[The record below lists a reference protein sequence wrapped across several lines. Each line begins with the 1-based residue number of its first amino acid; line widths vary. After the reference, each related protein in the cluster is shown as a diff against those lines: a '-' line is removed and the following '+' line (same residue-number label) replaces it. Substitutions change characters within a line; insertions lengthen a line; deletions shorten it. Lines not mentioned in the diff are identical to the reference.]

1 MRESMP
7 GVFLGIVIKNGK
19 GTTMRET
26 VLSRTAFV
34 AAAGTALLTLAG
46 CGGQRTQDATGFN
59 DDRPVKDKMDAGA
72 TSGDSSDAS
81 GNSGADSGSADAFD
95 TWSDDC
101 WDAHRNISIAALL
114 ELKGWQLQEFA
125 SQQGYTWQDALEMYE
140 DEAGHV
146 LSVCNIDKDGATEW
160 LGEDEIGKL
169 DKGGTGSTVMFTLQL
184 AGYSSCE
191 DVIAGFSVPVEDR
204 AQITSSSWIACVY
217 GSNMARHVAMVSPME
232 NGDYRLDLITEE
244 AIKTGTFTQ
253 GGGAPTIDEFWQ
265 EKTGRALG

>member
-1 MRESMP
+1 MGSVPSML
-7 GVFLGIVIKNGK
+7 LGIAIKNGK

-26 VLSRTAFV
+26 VLSRAAFV
-34 AAAGTALLTLAG
+34 AAAGTTLLTLVG
-46 CGGQRTQDATGFN
+46 CGRQQAQDATGFN
-59 DDRPVKDKMDAGA
+59 EDRPVKDEMDAGSS
-72 TSGDSSDAS
+72 SGDSSDAD
-81 GNSGADSGSADAFD
+81 GGADAGSSSTDAFD

-101 WDAHRNISIAALL
+101 WDAYRNISIAALL

-140 DEAGHV
+140 NEAGRV
-146 LSVCNIDKDGATEW
+146 LSVCNISKDGATEW

-244 AIKTGTFTQ
+244 AVKTGTFTQ